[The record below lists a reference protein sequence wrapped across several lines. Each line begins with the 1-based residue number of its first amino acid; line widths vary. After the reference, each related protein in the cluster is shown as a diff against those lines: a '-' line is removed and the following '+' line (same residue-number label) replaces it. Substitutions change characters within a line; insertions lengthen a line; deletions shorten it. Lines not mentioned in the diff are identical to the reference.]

1 VRPLRP
7 FSLRSPLTFHP
18 LPNSYY
24 LCRSQPPFLTDLIL
38 QVYAQLD
45 PANTDDNK
53 AWLRRAIKGAIREY
67 HTVWMEPRRLHLET
81 GLSRYRP
88 DGLGIPPETEASH
101 FTSVLQP
108 YADELGISV
117 NEFNEKYNAGEV
129 NVPKLDEYFLH
140 DRAVRESG
148 HDTTYRFEKRCA
160 NLGTIDLCSLLYKYE
175 VDIGT
180 TIREHFGDEL
190 ELDDEFEL
198 SAFPFG
204 TEVKYEGTDEWN
216 EEGVRSTSRK
226 QTSAEWFKR
235 AERRKQLADYY
246 LWHEGRG
253 IYTDYDTVKRKQ
265 SLYDSVTTFWPMWCG
280 MASEAQ
286 AERMMW
292 VSSRRRV
299 VEVGSSIADITSRS
313 QESVA
318 AQV

>member
-1 VRPLRP
+1 MTCSLEDSANTPLD
-7 FSLRSPLTFHP
+7 H
-18 LPNSYY
+18 SYY

-45 PANTDDNK
+45 PANAEENK
-53 AWLRRAIKGAIREY
+53 AWLKRAIQGAIKEY
-67 HTVWMEPRRLHLET
+67 HTVWQDPRRLDEVT

-101 FTSVLQP
+101 FTAVLQP

-129 NVPKLDEYFLH
+129 EVPKLDEYFLH
-140 DRAVRESG
+140 DRGVRESG

-175 VDIGT
+175 VDIAAA
-180 TIREHFGDEL
+180 IKEHFDDSL
-190 ELDDEFEL
+190 ELTEDYEI

-204 TEVKYEGTDEWN
+204 TEIPYNGIADFSTGELGTN
-216 EEGVRSTSRK
+216 SSLGKV
-226 QTSAEWFKR
+226 QTSAEWTAR
-235 AERRKQLADYY
+235 AERRKVLADHY

-253 IYTDYDTVKRKQ
+253 IYTDWDCAKNKQ
-265 SLYDSVTTFWPMWCG
+265 SLYDSVTTFWPMWAG

-286 AERMMW
+286 AEK
-292 VSSRRRV
+292 
-299 VEVGSSIADITSRS
+299 IT
-313 QESVA
+313 
-318 AQV
+318 